1 VSFYFKGISGKI
13 PKTKNRRKTPAGS
26 HQDRRELQTR
36 IEGPVMAYIM
46 IRPDN
51 DEATKI
57 TNGWGETVVWENPP
71 VADLTGTLATEMQL
85 WAAMKAHPEAQS
97 IVFYGHGEL
106 DNLTAQTERI
116 EPAAAVIH
124 AVEGGVL
131 PVQLHGYKLYAVA
144 CYAGTK
150 LGPALAKAGCKFI
163 GYMREFWIPR
173 GFEFKTGKVVN
184 EGCVAWLIENQS
196 QAQVIQLLNKRWDD
210 LIDDLTFGKLAE
222 SPEAFNAAALFLNN
236 KNALCC
242 Y

>member
-1 VSFYFKGISGKI
+1 M
-13 PKTKNRRKTPAGS
+13 P
-26 HQDRRELQTR
+26 
-36 IEGPVMAYIM
+36 YIM

-51 DEATKI
+51 DDATKI
-57 TNGWGETVVWENPP
+57 TNRWAQTVVLENPP
-71 VADLTGTLATEMQL
+71 AADLTGKLATEEHL
-85 WAAMKAHPEAQS
+85 RAAIKAHSEAQA

-131 PVQLHGYKLYAVA
+131 PRELHGYKLYAVA

-173 GFEFKTGKVVN
+173 GFEFETGNIVN
-184 EGCVAWLIENQS
+184 EGCVAWLIEKQS
-196 QAQVIQLLNKRWDD
+196 QAQVIELLNKRWDD
-210 LIDDLTFGKLAE
+210 LIDDLTFGEAAQW
-222 SPEAFNAAALFLNN
+222 PEAFNAAALFLNN

-242 Y
+242 C